1 MAHTGTYA
9 QKTISGFSAKKEVP
23 KLRESRFVATTC
35 RSRQDNTTIFY
46 PTPVFMI
53 QQFKMRDDYYNDVNI
68 GRGMSILHA
77 DVSETVD

>member
-9 QKTISGFSAKKEVP
+9 QKTISRLLAKKEVP
-23 KLRESRFVATTC
+23 KLREQVATTC
-35 RSRQDNTTIFY
+35 RSRQDNTTTFY

-77 DVSETVD
+77 DASETVD

>member
-1 MAHTGTYA
+1 MKGGGGGS
-9 QKTISGFSAKKEVP
+9 KIP
-23 KLRESRFVATTC
+23 KILPTSYVHAP
-35 RSRQDNTTIFY
+35 QDNTTTFY